1 MEKEQFLRF
10 KEDLKKEAKQQR
22 ELKRQRKTVR
32 FDGER
37 KVSSYDAAE
46 QVRDNKQILDR
57 KYVVYYILKHQIEVT
72 PSIKEQVLWEIYVK
86 LHPKYKEARHVN
98 IVGWDNHK
106 TTNYFI
112 DTPHG
117 RDYTPEYAMIDLM
130 NLYDK
135 IIKQYEK

>member
-22 ELKRQRKTVR
+22 ELKQQRKTVR

-46 QVRDNKQILDR
+46 KVRDNKQILDR

-72 PSIKEQVLWEIYVK
+72 PENKEQVIWEIYVK
-86 LHPKYKEARHVN
+86 LHQKYKDARREL
-98 IVGWDNHK
+98 
-106 TTNYFI
+106 TLTNGKKQTVYYI
-112 DTPHG
+112 DTPYG
-117 RDYTPEYAMIDLM
+117 RDYTPDYAMIDLM

-135 IIKQYEK
+135 IIRQYEK